1 MNILITGNM
10 GYVGSRLVEYLSSK
24 YKNYNLIGL
33 DTGFFSNCL
42 TGTETTPEVYTKK
55 QYFLDLRNS
64 NKFKLNDKIDA
75 VVHLAA
81 ISNDPI
87 GNFNKKITND
97 INTIASKNFIKKLI
111 KFNKTRKIIFS
122 SSCSIY
128 GNTGS
133 IKKNENSELQPLTA
147 YAKSKVDFEKFLIN
161 LNGEINTTSLRFATA
176 CGTSPRLR
184 LDLVLNDFVSSAY
197 FKNQIDI
204 LSDGEANRPLID
216 TLDMCRAID
225 WALHRK
231 NNIKHICV
239 NVGSKKNNYK
249 IKDLAKLVSKKFKN
263 CKINILGKSN
273 PDSRSYIVNFDLY
286 SKVASQFKP
295 TVSIDKSIND
305 LIKLMKKMEIFNLKY
320 RNNEILRLNKLKILI
335 KNKKITKNFIWK

>member
-1 MNILITGNM
+1 M
-10 GYVGSRLVEYLSSK
+10 GYVGSRLVEYISSK
-24 YKNYNLIGL
+24 YNDYNLYGL

-42 TGTETTPEVYTKK
+42 TGVEISPEVYLQK
-55 QYFLDLRNS
+55 QYFIDLRNS
-64 NKFKLNDKIDA
+64 KKLKISDKIDA

-87 GNFNKKITND
+87 GNFNKKITNE
-97 INTIASKNFIKKLI
+97 INTIASKKLI
-111 KFNKTRKIIFS
+111 NSLIKNNNLEKIIFS

-133 IKKNENSELQPLTA
+133 ITKNENSILDPLTS

-161 LNGEINTTSLRFATA
+161 FNGRINTTSLRFATA
-176 CGTSPRLR
+176 CGISPRLR
-184 LDLVLNDFVSSAY
+184 LDLVLNDFVAAAY

-204 LSDGEANRPLID
+204 LSDGEAYRPLID
-216 TLDMCRAID
+216 TYDMCKAID

-231 NNIKHICV
+231 NYKNYICV

-249 IKDLAKLVSKKFKN
+249 IKELAKLVSKKFEN

-273 PDSRSYIVNFDLY
+273 PDKRSYIVNFDLF
-286 SKVASQFKP
+286 SKVSEEYKP
-295 TVSIDKSIND
+295 SITINKSIND
-305 LIKLMKKMEIFNLKY
+305 LIRLMKKIESFDLNY
-320 RNNEILRLNKLKILI
+320 RNKEILRLNKLKLLI
-335 KNKKITKNFIWK
+335 KGKKITKNFLWK